1 MTAYL
6 PSFPARF
13 CSILDGDPYVPSLA
27 ALDALWRCCVCS
39 HRSRAQ
45 LLAADG
51 MDTLLGLLQRGNPAL
66 RPVLLSLLGDL
77 LADTRSHGF
86 FWEWHAPAAAGGS
99 GWSSNSS
106 SFSIPRVRPPSGN
119 GAAAAGALHAAR
131 ADSTS
136 ISSAAVPLQA
146 AKARLSSAG
155 SEQAGAWLLACCG
168 QGAGG
173 MPQGSGSMVTAAQL
187 LVSIWHH
194 QDEALGVSG
203 PEGVIANP
211 SRPLSGSGADSR
223 RSAAVRASSV
233 GGGGPSSQVDAYG
246 LLLPGREVVLA
257 RIAQAGSPHS
267 LMEKVGA
274 RGLLWL
280 LQRVLFA
287 WQPALDVPAARR
299 DLVICCGVLRCA
311 VLCRCMR
318 ALPPLA
324 SPAARTAHV

>member
-1 MTAYL
+1 LCFSAAL
-6 PSFPARF
+6 

-27 ALDALWRCCVCS
+27 ALDALWRCCVQS

-66 RPVLLSLLGDL
+66 RPVLLSLLADL
-77 LADTRSHGF
+77 LADARSHAF

-106 SFSIPRVRPPSGN
+106 SFSVPRARPASGN

-131 ADSTS
+131 ADSAS
-136 ISSAAVPLQA
+136 GGGGGAAFPLQA
-146 AKARLSSAG
+146 AKARLSSTG

-168 QGAGG
+168 KGAASILPGS
-173 MPQGSGSMVTAAQL
+173 SGSMVTAAQL
-187 LVSIWHH
+187 LVSIWRH
-194 QDEALGVSG
+194 QDEALGVTG

-211 SRPLSGSGADSR
+211 GRPLSGSGAENR
-223 RSAAVRASSV
+223 RTAAARASSA
-233 GGGGPSSQVDAYG
+233 GGGVLSSHMDAYG

-267 LMEKVGA
+267 LMEKVSAAGDFVVA
-274 RGLLWL
+274 PSAADRT
-280 LQRVLFA
+280 VLFA
-287 WQPALDVPAARR
+287 TSQEWPSALLWCAA
-299 DLVICCGVLRCA
+299 
-311 VLCRCMR
+311 LCRCMR
-318 ALPPLA
+318 ALLPLGL
-324 SPAARTAHV
+324 PAARTAPV